1 MVKAHQN
8 DRLSTILQESTDL
21 IGTTLEQIEW
31 AESEIAAAITRHP
44 AQGDLLH
51 HGFGLLV
58 PTHRLMATEFV
69 SRSHYR
75 ELLDRLATGKDT
87 RPGTAA
93 EICCAL
99 SEASLA
105 APLNSTAAGLYFRTW
120 ETAFPDMPPITDRT
134 QHHEALD
141 GSSIDALEAT
151 TRRTLGREDR
161 IVGDI
166 SCTGMHHGTAVSCTY
181 ADAAEPASPTHLQL
195 PAGQPAAAPVPNTVP
210 AFVERLAA
218 PNVEGPKL

>member
-8 DRLSTILQESTDL
+8 DLLSTILQESTDL

-31 AESEIAAAITRHP
+31 AESEITAAISRHP
-44 AQGDLLH
+44 AQGDLLY

-120 ETAFPDMPPITDRT
+120 ETAFPTF
-134 QHHEALD
+134 
-141 GSSIDALEAT
+141 
-151 TRRTLGREDR
+151 RR
-161 IVGDI
+161 
-166 SCTGMHHGTAVSCTY
+166 
-181 ADAAEPASPTHLQL
+181 SPT
-195 PAGQPAAAPVPNTVP
+195 APSTTK
-210 AFVERLAA
+210 RSMA
-218 PNVEGPKL
+218 PRSMP